1 MVAKIVKKNEM
12 EMFPNWDR
20 RVRLPTIEDNDKSNY
35 LKYNY
40 ELNKILINKKDLE
53 KCQDGCEIY
62 FGVFTRE
69 TSLYYQLND
78 FLIMFNKNSQNE
90 PTDLLF
96 NQNIDDSLTPL
107 VGNKYYISHLENDNI
122 DKLVFTFKSD
132 YCSICVIML
141 DAEEKFDI
149 DKMNKCTWK
158 SDNLINGYKNYMFS
172 IKSTDTKLKGK
183 DLTSVKFVSK
193 ISSIL
198 VNNKDNLFYS
208 LKINKENN
216 QLPMVINVDSI
227 NNEIAQLDSNTGLA
241 YYAIKIFEY
250 QIINEIDLCV
260 ISDEKKIN
268 DDIVL
273 YAKVIRQ
280 KEFNNIGFNQSL
292 FNNNFE
298 QFDIKS
304 TSNGNIKNYL
314 HVKLP
319 RDQNED
325 DKIVFLVVKCNSIK
339 KLDPYLNHYV
349 KIMVSYYKP
358 NANTSLKTNILR
370 LYNIYIESLKFFV
383 PLIKNKYSIVIIN
396 CLK

>member
-1 MVAKIVKKNEM
+1 M
-12 EMFPNWDR
+12 
-20 RVRLPTIEDNDKSNY
+20 
-35 LKYNY
+35 
-40 ELNKILINKKDLE
+40 
-53 KCQDGCEIY
+53 
-62 FGVFTRE
+62 
-69 TSLYYQLND
+69 ND

-96 NQNIDDSLTPL
+96 NQNIDDSLSPL
-107 VGNKYYISHLENDNI
+107 IGDKYYISHLENDNV

-132 YCSICVIML
+132 YCSICAIML
-141 DAEEKFDI
+141 DSEEKFDI
-149 DKMNKCTWK
+149 NKMNKCTWK

-172 IKSTDTKLKGK
+172 IKNTDTKLKGK

-227 NNEIAQLDSNTGLA
+227 NNEIAQLDSNTGLDFSS
-241 YYAIKIFEY
+241 INIFEY

-268 DDIVL
+268 EDIVL
-273 YAKVIRQ
+273 YAKVIGQ
-280 KEFNNIGFNQSL
+280 KEYNNIGFNESL
-292 FNNNFE
+292 FKNNFE

-304 TSNGNIKNYL
+304 TSSGKIKNYL

-319 RDQNED
+319 IDNKNED

-339 KLDPYLNHYV
+339 NLDPYLNHYV

-358 NANTSLKTNILR
+358 NEILHLKL
-370 LYNIYIESLKFFV
+370 IY
-383 PLIKNKYSIVIIN
+383 
-396 CLK
+396 